1 MIGMK
6 RVCVMNKEREFYNSA
21 PSVERLHEKTNRT
34 KSISDVL
41 FDKDLLTVPWVCRGL
56 GIPPDS
62 LRVFMALA
70 FVRNGVLLGSL
81 LFHDGYAEK
90 DVWWTLYTVHP
101 LWCTRQFLKKAF
113 RAAFV
118 DLKCQRIGVLVRA
131 DNIRSLKLVRRLGF
145 HEEGCLR
152 QLCADKT
159 DCLAFSMLKEE
170 CRWL

>member
-1 MIGMK
+1 
-6 RVCVMNKEREFYNSA
+6 MNKERESYNSLPVVTA
-21 PSVERLHEKTNRT
+21 IGGQTNG
-34 KSISDVL
+34 KEAVSDVL
-41 FDKDLLTVPWVCRGL
+41 WDKDLLTVPWACRGL

-70 FVRNGVLLGSL
+70 FVRNGKLFGSL

-101 LWCTRQFLKKAF
+101 LWCCRRFLKKAF

-118 DLKCQRIGVLVRA
+118 DLNCQRIGLLVRA
-131 DNIRSLKLVRRLGF
+131 DNTRSLQLVRRLGF
-145 HEEGCLR
+145 QEEGRLR
-152 QLCADKT
+152 HLCADKT

>member
-1 MIGMK
+1 
-6 RVCVMNKEREFYNSA
+6 MNKERESYNSLPVVTA
-21 PSVERLHEKTNRT
+21 IDGQTNG
-34 KSISDVL
+34 KEAVSDAL
-41 FDKDLLTVPWVCRGL
+41 WDKDLLTVPWACRGL

-70 FVRNGVLLGSL
+70 FVRNGKLLGSL

-101 LWCTRQFLKKAF
+101 LWCCRRFLKKAF

-118 DLKCQRIGVLVRA
+118 DLNCQRIGLLVRA
-131 DNIRSLKLVRRLGF
+131 DNTRSLQLVRRLGF
-145 HEEGCLR
+145 REEGRLR
-152 QLCADKT
+152 HLCADKT